1 MNHRNGRQIQT
12 FALLF
17 IYLFHF
23 FSVKVCAKKQGIQ
36 DSIANGST
44 SITKTQTVTDIQSS
58 NFIYTLHRF
67 FMNTEHVSFLDI
79 GT

>member
-1 MNHRNGRQIQT
+1 M
-12 FALLF
+12 
-17 IYLFHF
+17 
-23 FSVKVCAKKQGIQ
+23 KVNAKKQGIQ

-44 SITKTQTVTDIQSS
+44 PITKTQTVTDIQSS